1 MALAQEARVQWRDS
15 LDAALAEAGQQD
27 KPVLLDFYSET

>member
-1 MALAQEARVQWRDS
+1 MALTREAKVHWRDS

-27 KPVLLDFYSET
+27 KSVLLDFYSDT